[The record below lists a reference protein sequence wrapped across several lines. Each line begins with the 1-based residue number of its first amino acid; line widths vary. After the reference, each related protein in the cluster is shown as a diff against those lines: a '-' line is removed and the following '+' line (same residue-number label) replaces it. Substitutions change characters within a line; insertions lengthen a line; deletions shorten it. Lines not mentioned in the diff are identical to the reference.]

1 MIHLLP
7 KKDLGKLIKK
17 AREYKSKKIN
27 KLFTQKMLADEINKS
42 RSYICDMERGRTYP
56 SLATLS
62 AIARACDVPLDFF
75 QGNDDGINKALNK
88 FIKLQ
93 LTGLSE
99 NEVNSIRDALKKD
112 DDVKIDYI
120 YSYINNYNLNLA
132 KDEKRIDNSKNPKD
146 IIKYILQSKTIL
158 DFYEIKKENSEKF
171 ADEVL
176 HLIELTS
183 YKYKK

>member
-1 MIHLLP
+1 MIP

-17 AREYKSKKIN
+17 AREYKSKKTN

-56 SLATLS
+56 SFATLS
-62 AIARACDVPLDFF
+62 SIAKACGIPLDFF
-75 QGNDDGINKALNK
+75 QNDDDINEALNK

-99 NEVNSIRDALKKD
+99 SEITSIREALKED
-112 DDVKIDYI
+112 DDIKIDYI
-120 YSYINNYNLNLA
+120 YSYITSHNLNLA
-132 KDEKRIDNSKNPKD
+132 KDQKRIDNSKNPKD

-158 DFYEIKKENSEKF
+158 DFYKIKKENSEKF

>member
-1 MIHLLP
+1 MCLLH
-7 KKDLGKLIKK
+7 KKNLGKLIKK

-56 SLATLS
+56 SFATLS

-75 QGNDDGINKALNK
+75 QGDDDIDEELNK

-93 LTGLSE
+93 LDGLSE
-99 NEVNSIRDALKKD
+99 SEIANIREALKED

-120 YSYINNYNLNLA
+120 YSYINSHSLNLA
-132 KDEKRIDNSKNPKD
+132 KDQKGIDTSRNPKD

-158 DFYEIKKENSEKF
+158 DFYEIKKENSKEF

-183 YKYKK
+183 HKYKK

>member
-1 MIHLLP
+1 MMCLLH
-7 KKDLGKLIKK
+7 KKNLGKLIKK

-27 KLFTQKMLADEINKS
+27 RLFTQKMLADEINKS
-42 RSYICDMERGRTYP
+42 RSYICDMERGRTCP
-56 SLATLS
+56 SFATLS
-62 AIARACDVPLDFF
+62 SIAKACGVPLDFF
-75 QGNDDGINKALNK
+75 QNDDDINEALNK

-99 NEVNSIRDALKKD
+99 SEIASIREALKED

-120 YSYINNYNLNLA
+120 YSYINSHNLNLA
-132 KDEKRIDNSKNPKD
+132 KDQKGIDNSKNPKD

>member
-1 MIHLLP
+1 MIYLIP

-17 AREYKSKKIN
+17 AREYNSKKIN

-56 SLATLS
+56 SFATLS

-75 QGNDDGINKALNK
+75 QGNDDIDEVLNK

-93 LTGLSE
+93 LTGLNE
-99 NEVNSIRDALKKD
+99 NEITNIREALKKD

-120 YSYINNYNLNLA
+120 YNYINSHNLNLP
-132 KDEKRIDNSKNPKD
+132 KGEKRIDISKNPKD

-158 DFYEIKKENSEKF
+158 DFYKIKKQNSEKF

>member
-27 KLFTQKMLADEINKS
+27 KLFTQKMLADEIGKS

-56 SLATLS
+56 SFATLS
-62 AIARACDVPLDFF
+62 SIAKACGVPLDFF
-75 QGNDDGINKALNK
+75 QNYDDIDYALNK

-99 NEVNSIRDALKKD
+99 SEITNIRETLKED
-112 DDVKIDYI
+112 DDLKIDYI
-120 YSYINNYNLNLA
+120 YSYINSHNFNLE
-132 KDEKRIDNSKNPKD
+132 KDQKGIDNSKNPEH
-146 IIKYILQSKTIL
+146 IIKYILQSKTLL
-158 DFYEIKKENSEKF
+158 DFYEIKKENSKKF
-171 ADEVL
+171 ADEAL

-183 YKYKK
+183 YKYKR

>member
-1 MIHLLP
+1 MIP

-27 KLFTQKMLADEINKS
+27 KLFTQKMLATSVEKS
-42 RSYICDMERGRTYP
+42 RSYICDIERGRTYP
-56 SLATLS
+56 SFATLS
-62 AIARACDVPLDFF
+62 SIALACDVPLDFF
-75 QGNDDGINKALNK
+75 QGDDDIDEALNK

-93 LTGLSE
+93 LGNLSE
-99 NEVNSIRDALKKD
+99 AEFKSIKEALKQD
-112 DDVKIDYI
+112 DDLGIDYI
-120 YSYINNYNLNLA
+120 YKYINSHDLIL
-132 KDEKRIDNSKNPKD
+132 EKEKNRIDKSNNPED

-158 DFYEIKKENSEKF
+158 DFYKIKKENSEKF

-183 YKYKK
+183 YKYRK

>member
-1 MIHLLP
+1 M
-7 KKDLGKLIKK
+7 
-17 AREYKSKKIN
+17 
-27 KLFTQKMLADEINKS
+27 
-42 RSYICDMERGRTYP
+42 
-56 SLATLS
+56 
-62 AIARACDVPLDFF
+62 
-75 QGNDDGINKALNK
+75 LNK

-99 NEVNSIRDALKKD
+99 NEITNIREALKED

-120 YSYINNYNLNLA
+120 YSYINSHNLNLA
-132 KDEKRIDNSKNPKD
+132 KGQKRIDISKNPKD

-158 DFYEIKKENSEKF
+158 DFYEIKKENSKKF

>member
-1 MIHLLP
+1 MLP

-27 KLFTQKMLADEINKS
+27 KLFTQKMLADEIGKS
-42 RSYICDMERGRTYP
+42 RSYICDIERGRTCP
-56 SLATLS
+56 SFATLS
-62 AIARACDVPLDFF
+62 SIGKTCGVPLDFF
-75 QGNDDGINKALNK
+75 QNYDDIGDALNK

-99 NEVNSIRDALKKD
+99 SEIANIREALKED

-120 YSYINNYNLNLA
+120 YGYINSYNLNLA
-132 KDEKRIDNSKNPKD
+132 KDQKGIDNAKNPEH

-158 DFYEIKKENSEKF
+158 DFYEIKKENSKEF
-171 ADEVL
+171 SDEAL

-183 YKYKK
+183 YKYRK

>member
-1 MIHLLP
+1 MIYLLP

-27 KLFTQKMLADEINKS
+27 KLFTQKMLADEIGKS

-56 SLATLS
+56 SFATLS

-75 QGNDDGINKALNK
+75 QGNDDIDEALNK

-99 NEVNSIRDALKKD
+99 NELTNIREALKED
-112 DDVKIDYI
+112 VDVKIDYI
-120 YSYINNYNLNLA
+120 YSYINSHNLNLT
-132 KDEKRIDNSKNPKD
+132 KDQKRINSSKNPED
-146 IIKYILQSKTIL
+146 IIKYIIQSKNIL
-158 DFYEIKKENSEKF
+158 DFYEIKKENSKEF

-183 YKYKK
+183 YKYRK